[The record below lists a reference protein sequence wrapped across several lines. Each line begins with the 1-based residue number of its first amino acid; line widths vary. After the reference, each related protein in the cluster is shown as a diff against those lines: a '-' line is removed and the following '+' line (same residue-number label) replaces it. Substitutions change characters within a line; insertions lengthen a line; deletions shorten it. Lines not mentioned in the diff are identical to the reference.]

1 MKLLVERDVLTDKST
16 LGLLYVDGS
25 FCCFTLEDKVR
36 EHKIPGETCIPIGSY
51 KVVKHHSPRFGAY
64 YPMLMDVPDFSGVL
78 IHAGNTPED
87 TEGCILVGRRRM
99 ADMVLESRAVFLPL
113 REKIFAAIDLGDR
126 VIIHVVLSPNLLD
139 FRTSKI

>member
-16 LGLLYVDGS
+16 LGLLYIEGS
-25 FCCFTLEDKVR
+25 FYCFTLEDKLR

-51 KVVKHHSPRFGAY
+51 KIVKHYSPRFGAH
-64 YPMLMDVPDFSGVL
+64 YPMLMDVPNFSGVL

-99 ADMVLESRAVFLPL
+99 ADRVLESRAVFSPL
-113 REKIFAAIDLGDR
+113 REKIFAAIDLGDK
-126 VIIHVVLSPNLLD
+126 VIIHIVLSPNLLD
-139 FRTSKI
+139 FRTSKV